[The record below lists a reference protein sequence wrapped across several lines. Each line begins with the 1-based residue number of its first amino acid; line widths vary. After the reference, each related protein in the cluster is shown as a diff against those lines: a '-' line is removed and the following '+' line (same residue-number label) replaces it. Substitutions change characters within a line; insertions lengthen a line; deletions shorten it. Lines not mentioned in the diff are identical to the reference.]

1 MKPTPLH
8 GVVIAFR
15 KKEKEQEI
23 NSKAHF
29 EGLNPSNGNKAS
41 TYHGTSGNY
50 YQTDTVAV
58 ERTCTSALWAD
69 LN

>member
-1 MKPTPLH
+1 MEK
-8 GVVIAFR
+8 A
-15 KKEKEQEI
+15 KEQEI
-23 NSKAHF
+23 NNKSHF
-29 EGLNPSNGNKAS
+29 KGFNLSNGDKAS
-41 TYHGTSGNY
+41 TYHGTGGNY